1 MLATLSEQ
9 TAAERSSSK
18 TAKDIKGLR
27 RQVREQNLTTVEL
40 QNEMAKLQV
49 RPHPLEVAALIQAPL
64 MLAVCVC
71 FSLTYWFVNIVP
83 LLVLQRS
90 GISEIANIKSGPVGN
105 KMRLHPS

>member
-1 MLATLSEQ
+1 MCPSLSLQRCKRSTFARQVEEEMLATLSEQ

-49 RPHPLEVAALIQAPL
+49 RSHPLEVAALI
-64 MLAVCVC
+64 
-71 FSLTYWFVNIVP
+71 
-83 LLVLQRS
+83 
-90 GISEIANIKSGPVGN
+90 
-105 KMRLHPS
+105 